1 VELNFKKW
9 LESMFGQPVDEPLAS
24 EAPSALNNGA
34 LPSYDLTPLPGRKK
48 KKTMYALLKRQNKH

>member
-1 VELNFKKW
+1 
-9 LESMFGQPVDEPLAS
+9 MFGQPVDEPLAS